1 MEPLFYHYLP
11 ASVGI
16 EHMVQTT
23 MAASFPYS
31 QNGEAGA
38 GKEGPGKD
46 GPPFS
51 PPGAPGAPP
60 PGAPGA
66 PPTPQTTP
74 TAAVPGVPVTVSS
87 SGATVAGGMAVQVPV
102 GPPVVA
108 NGVEQQVVNANEA
121 ENGDAAANGQPG
133 TPAPTKEQPKRLHVS
148 NIPFRFRDPD
158 LRNMFGKFGTILDV
172 EIIFNERGSKGF
184 GFVTFAS
191 AADADRAR
199 ESLNGTVVEGR
210 KIEVNN
216 ATARVQ
222 TKKPAAAVPNVI
234 LARNGMVP
242 TAVAAA
248 LRGVAIQRGRA
259 RTYPATALARHPT
272 PLTAAA
278 TALHGYTPGV
288 YYDPFLAAQ
297 AAQAATPL
305 QVNPVGPHAVAE
317 GGTAQTH
324 TPYYTCQTGTPGWV
338 TSCQGRQHS
347 SDPYTMLHVPNWHPM
362 LGHMLP
368 QMASQLRPMH
378 HTSRLK
384 LTPKQ
389 AAAAAA
395 AAVGQPAAAVGAV
408 NPAAVGASAAQLLKT
423 PTLSVSTAQQAGYA
437 AAANAYTAA
446 AARAYGVA
454 AAAAQPAAV
463 AAYPTIAAGSIYY
476 SDRPYPDPYIAAASG
491 IGPVAGYGAVYRGS
505 YNRFAPY

>member
-1 MEPLFYHYLP
+1 MRPFP
-11 ASVGI
+11 AR
-16 EHMVQTT
+16 HMVQTT
-23 MAASFPYS
+23 MAASFPYN

-38 GKEGPGKD
+38 GKDGPGKD

-66 PPTPQTTP
+66 PPAPQTTP

-87 SGATVAGGMAVQVPV
+87 SGATVAGGMQVQVPV

-108 NGVEQQVVNANEA
+108 NGVDQQIVSANEA
-121 ENGDAAANGQPG
+121 DNGDAAANGQPG

-297 AAQAATPL
+297 AATATPL
-305 QVNPVGPHAVAE
+305 QVNPVGPHAGAE

-324 TPYYTCQTGTPGWV
+324 TPYYMCQTGTSDWA
-338 TSCQGRQHS
+338 TCYRRWQQS
-347 SDPYTMLHVPNWHPM
+347 SDPNTMLHVSNWHPM
-362 LGHMLP
+362 LGHMP
-368 QMASQLRPMH
+368 MQMAAQLRPVH
-378 HTSRLK
+378 HTTRAKPTSQ
-384 LTPKQ
+384 Q

>member
-1 MEPLFYHYLP
+1 
-11 ASVGI
+11 
-16 EHMVQTT
+16 MVQTT
-23 MAASFPYS
+23 MAAPFPYS
-31 QNGEAGA
+31 QNGEAGVKA
-38 GKEGPGKD
+38 DPGKE

-51 PPGAPGAPP
+51 PPGAPGAPA

-66 PPTPQTTP
+66 PPAPQTTP

-87 SGATVAGGMAVQVPV
+87 SAATVAGGMAVQVPV

-108 NGVEQQVVNANEA
+108 NGVEQAAVNASEG
-121 ENGDAAANGQPG
+121 ENGDGAANGQPG
-133 TPAPTKEQPKRLHVS
+133 TPAPAKEQPKRLHVS

-199 ESLNGTVVEGR
+199 DSLNGTVVEGR

-222 TKKPAAAVPNVI
+222 TKKPAAAVPN
-234 LARNGMVP
+234 
-242 TAVAAA
+242 AAA

-297 AAQAATPL
+297 AATATPL
-305 QVNPVGPHAVAE
+305 QVNP
-317 GGTAQTH
+317 
-324 TPYYTCQTGTPGWV
+324 
-338 TSCQGRQHS
+338 
-347 SDPYTMLHVPNWHPM
+347 
-362 LGHMLP
+362 
-368 QMASQLRPMH
+368 
-378 HTSRLK
+378 
-384 LTPKQ
+384 Q

-395 AAVGQPAAAVGAV
+395 AAVAQPTAV
-408 NPAAVGASAAQLLKT
+408 NPAAVGVSAAQLLKT
-423 PTLSVSTAQQAGYA
+423 PTLSVSTAPQAGYA

-454 AAAAQPAAV
+454 AAAAQPPAV
-463 AAYPTIAAGSIYY
+463 AAYPTIAAAG
-476 SDRPYPDPYIAAASG
+476 PYPDPYIAAASG

>member
-1 MEPLFYHYLP
+1 MFSGACWAVVGGWPQVRQRGSLKYTLVSALTGAPPRPPHTPQESLLRFSTGTAFLMRPMP
-11 ASVGI
+11 AV
-16 EHMVQTT
+16 HMVQTT
-23 MAASFPYS
+23 MAAPFPYS

-51 PPGAPGAPP
+51 PPGAPGAPT

-66 PPTPQTTP
+66 PPAPQTTP
-74 TAAVPGVPVTVSS
+74 AAAVPGVPVTVSS
-87 SGATVAGGMAVQVPV
+87 SGATVAGGLPVQVPV

-108 NGVEQQVVNANEA
+108 NGVEQQAVNALSKNCSLSTSSNWLRNMKVMSKSPLTLLSSMSEA

-242 TAVAAA
+242 TAVV
-248 LRGVAIQRGRA
+248 GVGGAMLKASGRS
-259 RTYPATALARHPT
+259 
-272 PLTAAA
+272 
-278 TALHGYTPGV
+278 GV

-297 AAQAATPL
+297 AATATPL
-305 QVNPVGPHAVAE
+305 QVNP
-317 GGTAQTH
+317 
-324 TPYYTCQTGTPGWV
+324 
-338 TSCQGRQHS
+338 
-347 SDPYTMLHVPNWHPM
+347 
-362 LGHMLP
+362 
-368 QMASQLRPMH
+368 
-378 HTSRLK
+378 
-384 LTPKQ
+384 Q

-408 NPAAVGASAAQLLKT
+408 NPAAMGASAAQLLKT

>member
-1 MEPLFYHYLP
+1 MNQVLSFLSNPTATAAAPSPEAMRYPWCFVP
-11 ASVGI
+11 R
-16 EHMVQTT
+16 HMVQTT
-23 MAASFPYS
+23 MAAPFPYS
-31 QNGEAGA
+31 QNGEAGVKA
-38 GKEGPGKD
+38 DPGKE

-51 PPGAPGAPP
+51 PPGAPGAPA

-66 PPTPQTTP
+66 PPAPQTTP

-87 SGATVAGGMAVQVPV
+87 SAATVAGGMAVQVPV

-108 NGVEQQVVNANEA
+108 NGVEQAAVNASEG
-121 ENGDAAANGQPG
+121 ENGDGAANGQPG
-133 TPAPTKEQPKRLHVS
+133 TPAPAKEQPKRLHVS

-199 ESLNGTVVEGR
+199 DSLNGTVVEGR

-242 TAVAAA
+242 TAVV
-248 LRGVAIQRGRA
+248 GVGGAMLKASGRS
-259 RTYPATALARHPT
+259 
-272 PLTAAA
+272 
-278 TALHGYTPGV
+278 GV

-297 AAQAATPL
+297 AATATPL
-305 QVNPVGPHAVAE
+305 QVNP
-317 GGTAQTH
+317 
-324 TPYYTCQTGTPGWV
+324 
-338 TSCQGRQHS
+338 
-347 SDPYTMLHVPNWHPM
+347 
-362 LGHMLP
+362 
-368 QMASQLRPMH
+368 
-378 HTSRLK
+378 
-384 LTPKQ
+384 Q

-395 AAVGQPAAAVGAV
+395 AAVAQPTAV
-408 NPAAVGASAAQLLKT
+408 NPAAVGVSAAQLLKT
-423 PTLSVSTAQQAGYA
+423 PTLSVSTAPQAGYA

-454 AAAAQPAAV
+454 AAAAQPPAV
-463 AAYPTIAAGSIYY
+463 AAYPTIAAAGAYA
-476 SDRPYPDPYIAAASG
+476 DRPYPDPYIAAASG

>member
-1 MEPLFYHYLP
+1 MEPLFFSYLP
-11 ASVGI
+11 TNVGI

-23 MAASFPYS
+23 MAAPFPYS

-38 GKEGPGKD
+38 GVKADPSKE

-51 PPGAPGAPP
+51 PPGAPGAPA

-66 PPTPQTTP
+66 PPAPQTTP

-108 NGVEQQVVNANEA
+108 NGVEQQAVTANEA
-121 ENGDAAANGQPG
+121 ENGEAAANGQPG

-191 AADADRAR
+191 ASDADRAR
-199 ESLNGTVVEGR
+199 DSLNGTVVEGR

-222 TKKPAAAVPNVI
+222 TKKPTAAVPNVI

-297 AAQAATPL
+297 AATATPL
-305 QVNPVGPHAVAE
+305 QVNP
-317 GGTAQTH
+317 
-324 TPYYTCQTGTPGWV
+324 
-338 TSCQGRQHS
+338 
-347 SDPYTMLHVPNWHPM
+347 
-362 LGHMLP
+362 
-368 QMASQLRPMH
+368 
-378 HTSRLK
+378 
-384 LTPKQ
+384 
-389 AAAAAA
+389 
-395 AAVGQPAAAVGAV
+395 
-408 NPAAVGASAAQLLKT
+408 
-423 PTLSVSTAQQAGYA
+423 AGYA

-476 SDRPYPDPYIAAASG
+476 SAYADRPYPDPYIAAASG

>member
-1 MEPLFYHYLP
+1 MLL
-11 ASVGI
+11 
-16 EHMVQTT
+16 HMVQTT
-23 MAASFPYS
+23 MAAPFPYS
-31 QNGEAGA
+31 QNGDAAGGGGLKA
-38 GKEGPGKD
+38 EKE

-51 PPGAPGAPP
+51 PPGGPGAPP
-60 PGAPGA
+60 AQVPGAPAA
-66 PPTPQTTP
+66 PQTNPTP
-74 TAAVPGVPVTVSS
+74 AVPGVPVSVSS
-87 SGATVAGGMAVQVPV
+87 RYALGLRTLGMGGAAVVGAGGPVPGGPVPV
-102 GPPVVA
+102 VT
-108 NGVEQQVVNANEA
+108 NGVEQQQSGSATDA
-121 ENGDAAANGQPG
+121 PENGETANGQSS
-133 TPAPTKEQPKRLHVS
+133 TPAPSKDQPKRLHVS

-184 GFVTFAS
+184 GFVTFAA

-199 ESLNGTVVEGR
+199 DTLNGTVVEGR

-222 TKKPAAAVPNVI
+222 TKKPATTVPNVI

-259 RTYPATALARHPT
+259 RTYPATAFARHPT

-297 AAQAATPL
+297 AASATQL
-305 QVNPVGPHAVAE
+305 QVNP
-317 GGTAQTH
+317 
-324 TPYYTCQTGTPGWV
+324 
-338 TSCQGRQHS
+338 
-347 SDPYTMLHVPNWHPM
+347 
-362 LGHMLP
+362 
-368 QMASQLRPMH
+368 
-378 HTSRLK
+378 
-384 LTPKQ
+384 Q

-395 AAVGQPAAAVGAV
+395 AVATPAAPVGPV
-408 NPAAVGASAAQLLKT
+408 NPAAAGAAAAQLLKT
-423 PTLSVSTAQQAGYA
+423 PTLSVSTAPQAGFA
-437 AAANAYTAA
+437 GAANVYTAA

-454 AAAAQPAAV
+454 AAAAQPAAAV
-463 AAYPTIAAGSIYY
+463 AAAYPTAIAAGAYA
-476 SDRPYPDPYIAAASG
+476 DRPYADPYIAAASG
-491 IGPVAGYGAVYRGS
+491 IGPVAGYGAAVYRGS

>member
-1 MEPLFYHYLP
+1 MRP
-11 ASVGI
+11 ARGRP
-16 EHMVQTT
+16 HMVQTT
-23 MAASFPYS
+23 MAAPFPYS

-38 GKEGPGKD
+38 GVKADPSKE

-51 PPGAPGAPP
+51 PPGAPGAPA

-66 PPTPQTTP
+66 PPAPQTTP

-108 NGVEQQVVNANEA
+108 NGVEQQAVTANEA
-121 ENGDAAANGQPG
+121 ENGEAAANGQPG

-191 AADADRAR
+191 ASDADRAR
-199 ESLNGTVVEGR
+199 DSLNGTVVEGR

-222 TKKPAAAVPNVI
+222 TKKPTAAVPNV
-234 LARNGMVP
+234 
-242 TAVAAA
+242 
-248 LRGVAIQRGRA
+248 GVGGAMLKASGRS
-259 RTYPATALARHPT
+259 
-272 PLTAAA
+272 
-278 TALHGYTPGV
+278 GV

-297 AAQAATPL
+297 AATATPL
-305 QVNPVGPHAVAE
+305 QVNP
-317 GGTAQTH
+317 
-324 TPYYTCQTGTPGWV
+324 
-338 TSCQGRQHS
+338 
-347 SDPYTMLHVPNWHPM
+347 
-362 LGHMLP
+362 
-368 QMASQLRPMH
+368 
-378 HTSRLK
+378 
-384 LTPKQ
+384 Q

-408 NPAAVGASAAQLLKT
+408 NHPAVGASAAQLLKT

-476 SDRPYPDPYIAAASG
+476 SAYADRPYPDPYIAAASG

>member
-1 MEPLFYHYLP
+1 MCEAIKCPRVRDRGLRGLPRDEFCWIYRFPFPRNSPLRSP
-11 ASVGI
+11 RQEVGWRGKKSDRGDGLRKRLDQI
-16 EHMVQTT
+16 ILL
-23 MAASFPYS
+23 SWRP
-31 QNGEAGA
+31 EAGWRCWRVRPLSA
-38 GKEGPGKD
+38 
-46 GPPFS
+46 S
-51 PPGAPGAPP
+51 H
-60 PGAPGA
+60 
-66 PPTPQTTP
+66 
-74 TAAVPGVPVTVSS
+74 S
-87 SGATVAGGMAVQVPV
+87 
-102 GPPVVA
+102 
-108 NGVEQQVVNANEA
+108 NEA
-121 ENGDAAANGQPG
+121 ENGEAAANGQPG

-191 AADADRAR
+191 ASDADRAR
-199 ESLNGTVVEGR
+199 DSLNGTVVEGR

-222 TKKPAAAVPNVI
+222 TKKPTAAVPNVI

-297 AAQAATPL
+297 AATATPL
-305 QVNPVGPHAVAE
+305 QVNP
-317 GGTAQTH
+317 
-324 TPYYTCQTGTPGWV
+324 
-338 TSCQGRQHS
+338 
-347 SDPYTMLHVPNWHPM
+347 
-362 LGHMLP
+362 
-368 QMASQLRPMH
+368 
-378 HTSRLK
+378 
-384 LTPKQ
+384 Q

-408 NPAAVGASAAQLLKT
+408 NHPAVGASAAQLLKT

-476 SDRPYPDPYIAAASG
+476 SAYADRPYPDPYIAAASG